1 MTIHHENPFLPPPEA
16 RDRAR
21 QLRGRLAGPVTIV
34 TAGDDGMTASAV
46 LVLEGSPPRL
56 LVGINESADFHD
68 AVNETRKFVVHVGQ
82 QQHRQL
88 ADRFA
93 EVAPAPGGLFKGL
106 EVEKTEWG
114 PLMAGFATWAG
125 CRLEACQTIGW
136 QVLVVAEIEH
146 LEVADLDDP
155 LIYFRGRYRKLA

>member
-34 TAGDDGMTASAV
+34 TSGDDGMTASAV

-56 LVGINESADFHD
+56 LVGVNEAADFHD
-68 AVNETRKFVVHVGQ
+68 AVNTTGRFVVHVGRQ
-82 QQHRQL
+82 EHRQL

-93 EVAPAPGGLFKGL
+93 EVAPSPGGLFAGL
-106 EVEKTEWG
+106 ETVATDWG
-114 PLMAGFATWAG
+114 PRIVGFENWAG
-125 CRLEACQTIGW
+125 CRLEACHPIGW
-136 QVLVVAEIEH
+136 QVLVVGEIEH
-146 LEVADLDDP
+146 LQLGELDDP
-155 LIYFRGRYRKLA
+155 LIYFRGRYRSLS

>member
-1 MTIHHENPFLPPPEA
+1 MTIHNEHPFLPPPEA

-56 LVGINESADFHD
+56 VVGINEASDFCD
-68 AVNETRKFVVHVGQ
+68 AVKETSRFVVHVGEQ
-82 QQHRQL
+82 RHRQL

-93 EVAPAPGGLFKGL
+93 EIAPSPGGLFSGL
-106 EVEKTEWG
+106 EVTSTEWG
-114 PLMAGFATWAG
+114 PLIGGFDTWAG
-125 CRLEACQTIGW
+125 CLLEAYYPIGW
-136 QVLVVAEIEH
+136 QVLVVGEIVHLQLAEFN
-146 LEVADLDDP
+146 DP
-155 LIYFRGRYRKLA
+155 LIYFRGRYRSLA